1 MGGVVSDLRYAARLL
16 RRRPGVTFAIVFT
29 LALAIGA
36 NTAVFSIVNAVLFG
50 RLPVAEP
57 DRVVALYTLDAK
69 NPGHLPVSDLNRRD
83 IDAQASDVLD
93 VAMFTFHNAEIGE
106 EDDVEQ
112 IGGHI
117 VTADYFDV
125 LGVRPAVGRTFEH
138 DDDALGA
145 HPEIVLAHHFWTER
159 YGADTTIVGR
169 TVLVDKRP
177 MTVIGVAQE
186 GFTGTTLFRA
196 AFFVPYS
203 SHRELVPAAQW
214 YGNRRW
220 LAFQPIARLR
230 DGVTLE
236 QANAELEAI
245 GGRLAVDYPDVNGGR
260 TFTAVPANHA
270 LMGPDQREVIVTAS
284 TLLMTMVGFVLV
296 IACANAANLM
306 LARAATR
313 RAEIALRGVLGAR
326 PGRLLRQM
334 LTESLL
340 LAGIAASVGLLLA
353 IGVRDFVWA
362 MRPPQLQLPGIEPTI
377 DGRVLAFT
385 GGLTILTGVA
395 FGIVP
400 ALRAA
405 RVDLLTTLKQEA
417 GSAGGTGRV
426 GLRGALVVVQVAL
439 SMVALVG
446 GALFIRSMQN
456 VRDVDP
462 GFAAD
467 EIVVGTLDFGRG
479 DGDPAHDAVRRR
491 ELVEALRALPEVRDA
506 EVAGNL
512 PFSGGMMK
520 RTVFVDGRDVPD
532 AEDGVLFDV
541 LPTGK
546 RYFSMMGIPVVRG
559 RAFED
564 DDKMGHRHV
573 AIVNE
578 VFASRFWAD
587 RDPIGERIRFMGVPE
602 PLTIVGVAA
611 DTKHAALT
619 EDPMALVYLP
629 LEQWPQ
635 PNVWIG
641 VRVDDPMTAVPAI
654 QEAIARLGNGP
665 RLANAEP
672 YAHVLE
678 GATVVPKLGATL
690 LGAFAGLALLL
701 ASIGIHGVMS
711 YNVQLR
717 TRELG
722 IRMAL
727 GATPAR
733 VRRHVLAEA
742 MLLVSIGVGFGILG
756 GVALQ
761 TWLDDLLFQVGLA
774 DPLAFLGAAAVLVAW
789 AALAAWWP
797 AREATRVDP
806 TVAMRHG

>member
-1 MGGVVSDLRYAARLL
+1 MGGVLSDLRYAARLL
-16 RRRPGVTFAIVFT
+16 RRRPGITASIVFT

-36 NTAVFSIVNAVLFG
+36 NSAIFSIVNAVLFG
-50 RLPVAEP
+50 RLPIAEP
-57 DRVVALYTLDAK
+57 ERVVALYTLDVK
-69 NPGHLPVSDLNRRD
+69 NPGHMPVSDLNRRD
-83 IDAQASDVLD
+83 IDAQAGSVLD
-93 VAMFTFHNAEIGE
+93 VAMFTFFGAAIGDGDE
-106 EDDVEQ
+106 VQ
-112 IGGHI
+112 QVGGHI
-117 VTADYFDV
+117 VTADYFSV
-125 LGVRPAVGRTFEH
+125 LGIEAVTGRLFEH
-138 DDDALGA
+138 DDDELGG
-145 HPEIVLAHHFWTER
+145 HPEIVLAHDFWTEQFA
-159 YGADTTIVGR
+159 ADPDIVGR
-169 TVLVDKRP
+169 TVLVDKHP
-177 MTVIGVAQE
+177 MTVIGVAKQ
-186 GFTGTTLFRA
+186 GFSGTTLFRA
-196 AFFVPYS
+196 SFFVPYS

-220 LAFQPIARLR
+220 LAFQPIGRLR

-236 QANAELEAI
+236 QANAELDAI
-245 GGRLAVDYPDVNGGR
+245 GGRLAADYPDVNGGR
-260 TFTAVPANHA
+260 TFTAVPANQA

-326 PGRLLRQM
+326 PGRLVRQM

-353 IGVRDFVWA
+353 VGVRDFVWA
-362 MRPPQLQLPGIEPTI
+362 MRPPQLELPGIEPTI

-385 GGLTILTGVA
+385 AGLALLTGIA

-405 RVDLLTTLKQEA
+405 RVDLLAPLKQGA
-417 GSAGGTGRV
+417 ATTGSTGRV

-446 GALFIRSMQN
+446 GGLFIRSMQN
-456 VRDVDP
+456 VREVDP
-462 GFAAD
+462 GFAAE
-467 EIVVGTLDFGRG
+467 EIVIANCDFGRG
-479 DGDPAHDAVRRR
+479 DGDPALDVVRRR
-491 ELVEALRALPEVRDA
+491 ELVDALRALPEVRDA
-506 EVAGNL
+506 ELAAQL
-512 PFSGGMMK
+512 PFGGGLMK
-520 RTVFVDGRDVPD
+520 RTVFVDGRDIPD

-541 LPTGK
+541 APVGK

-559 RAFED
+559 RGFTDED
-564 DDKMGHRHV
+564 MKDRPRV
-573 AIVNE
+573 AVVDE
-578 VFASRFWAD
+578 VFAQRFWGE
-587 RDPIGERIRFMGVPE
+587 RDPIGQRIRFMGEME

-611 DTKHAALT
+611 ASKHVALT
-619 EDPMALVYLP
+619 EDPTPLVYMP

-635 PNVWIG
+635 PNVALG
-641 VRVDDPMTAVPAI
+641 VRVDDPATAGPAI
-654 QEAIARLGNGP
+654 QAAVAALGNGP
-665 RLANAEP
+665 RLGNVEP
-672 YAHVLE
+672 YAELLE
-678 GATVVPKLGATL
+678 GALFAPKLGATL

-717 TRELG
+717 TREIG

-727 GATPAR
+727 GATPRR
-733 VRRHVLAEA
+733 VRRQVMSEA
-742 MLLVSIGVGFGILG
+742 MLLVAVGISFGIFGAVL
-756 GVALQ
+756 LQ
-761 TWLDDLLFQVGLA
+761 AWLDDLLFQVGLA
-774 DPLAFLGAAAVLVAW
+774 DPWAFLGAAVVLAAW

-806 TVAMRHG
+806 TVAMHHG